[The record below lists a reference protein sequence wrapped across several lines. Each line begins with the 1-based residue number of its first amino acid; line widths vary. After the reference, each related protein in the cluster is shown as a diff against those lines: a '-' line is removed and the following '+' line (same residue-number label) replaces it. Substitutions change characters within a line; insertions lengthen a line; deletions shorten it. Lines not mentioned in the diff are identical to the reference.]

1 MAIIRYPGPFGSSVN
16 TLQEMV
22 RVRREMD
29 RLFSGLVG
37 TTHSASVSGVF
48 PALNVREDSDKYY
61 LEAEVPGIKA
71 EDIHIDVEGNTV
83 SIGGERKLNGMENV
97 SYHRRERRAGKFKK
111 AISLPMEVNAEAVS
125 AECKDGV
132 LRLVLPK
139 AESAK
144 PKKIT
149 IKGS

>member
-1 MAIIRYPGPFGSSVN
+1 MAIIRYPGLYGSSAN
-16 TLQEMV
+16 ALQEMA
-22 RVRREMD
+22 RMRTEMD

-37 TTHSASVSGVF
+37 TSTSAGVSGVF

-61 LEAEVPGIKA
+61 VEAEVPGIKP
-71 EDIHIDVEGNTV
+71 EDIHVAVEGNTL

-139 AESAK
+139 AEAAK

-149 IKGS
+149 IKS